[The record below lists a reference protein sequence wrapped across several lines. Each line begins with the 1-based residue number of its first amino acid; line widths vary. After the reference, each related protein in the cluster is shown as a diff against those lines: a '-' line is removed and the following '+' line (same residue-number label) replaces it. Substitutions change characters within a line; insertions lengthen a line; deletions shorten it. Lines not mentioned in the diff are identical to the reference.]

1 MPLYNLWGEDDISI
15 EISKDTFPNEAWLR
29 DQDELFQHPKHGWF
43 ESVYK
48 HKKLHLRKN
57 IPSKVKVKAV
67 VVWHHGISGQS
78 GFGMQMENMQ
88 YTDQALRIRQFCDE
102 GIAVYSYDALGHGFS
117 EGTRFYIPNGNW
129 EIYRDDLVAFCKM
142 AAKDFDET
150 IPILVS
156 GDSFGGCL
164 ALHAAHYFQEN
175 AAERPANFIGCTL
188 NCPSIHADLPPKPIE
203 FFLSHCLAPCFP
215 EWTPL
220 FMPNP
225 ITSERIWREEEAR
238 AYFSNPDNMHDLA
251 HGGAPFCLGTAL
263 GLLSALKEAQKI
275 SYTFTL
281 PFHIT
286 HGDKDYGVPI
296 SGSQHLYENS
306 QTPPDKKSLNV
317 VVDGYHGLFP
327 NQTLMRC

>member
-1 MPLYNLWGEDDISI
+1 MPLYNLWGKDDISI

-88 YTDQALRIRQFCDE
+88 YTDQALRIRQFCDQ

-220 FMPNP
+220 FMPHP

-238 AYFSNPDNMHDLA
+238 AYFSNPDKMHDLA
-251 HGGAPFCLGTAL
+251 HPV
-263 GLLSALKEAQKI
+263 LLSASAQH
-275 SYTFTL
+275 S
-281 PFHIT
+281 
-286 HGDKDYGVPI
+286 DYY
-296 SGSQHLYENS
+296 QH
-306 QTPPDKKSLNV
+306 
-317 VVDGYHGLFP
+317 
-327 NQTLMRC
+327 